1 MLTKQALNVT
11 SKQIATLRDI
21 SLLHRPY
28 EACSLLLGV
37 IKDCIFLVKEIRHMQ
52 NMDLTRDNF
61 QMSGADLVN
70 AYEYSSGR
78 DLDVIGIFHSHI
90 YGIRPSKKD
99 IKFMEI
105 NPVVWLI
112 YSISDF
118 RFGAYIMED
127 SIKEVSIKVIKD

>member
-1 MLTKQALNVT
+1 MLTRQALSVT
-11 SKQIATLRDI
+11 FKQMATLRDI

-37 IKDCIFLVKEIRHMQ
+37 VKDCIFLVKEIYHMQ
-52 NMDLTRDNF
+52 NIDLTRDTF
-61 QMSGADLVN
+61 EMSRIDLVN
-70 AYEYSSGR
+70 AYEYSLGK

-90 YGIRPSKKD
+90 SGIRPSKKD

-112 YSISDF
+112 YSVSDF
-118 RFGAYIMED
+118 QFGAYIMED
-127 SIKEVSIKVIKD
+127 SLKDVLIEVIKD

>member
-11 SKQIATLRDI
+11 FKQIATLRDI
-21 SLLHRPY
+21 SMLQRPY

-37 IKDCIFLVKEIRHMQ
+37 VKDCIFLVKEIHHMQ
-52 NMDLTRDNF
+52 NIDLSQDTF
-61 QMSGADLVN
+61 QMSGTDLVN

-90 YGIRPSKKD
+90 NGIRPSKKD
-99 IKFMEI
+99 IRFMEI

-112 YSISDF
+112 YSVSDF